1 MNLIYVMTIFSP
13 GTHFYDYLHPTMLQK
28 GISEFLLTSLFTDVD
43 LIVHPTLS
51 ISSAASAARP
61 APAPVRFPAHRIVVS
76 VKCRILRQLFEEN
89 PEQREFHMQHITDPH
104 ILFLFL

>member
-1 MNLIYVMTIFSP
+1 
-13 GTHFYDYLHPTMLQK
+13 MLQK

-51 ISSAASAARP
+51 TTTAAAAR
-61 APAPVRFPAHRIVVS
+61 PAPVRFPAHRIVVS

-89 PEQREFHMQHITDPH
+89 PEQREFHLQHIADPH
-104 ILFLFL
+104 ILFLFLSFVYSGKV